1 MDSLKILSPTYRL
14 DLTTSAS
21 SALQLIPDT
30 PTLAFRVAILNTGTG
45 TAAITFGTTS
55 SNMAT
60 PAIASTGG
68 SGSFILA
75 PSMFLPIIIDCPRP
89 NFFIKAI
96 SSTTNTLYLTLV
108 DNE

>member
-1 MDSLKILSPTYRL
+1 MDSLKILSPTFRL
-14 DLTTSAS
+14 DLTTAAS

-55 SNMAT
+55 TNMAT
-60 PAIASTGG
+60 PAIASSGNGG
-68 SGSFILA
+68 AYILA
-75 PSMFLPIIIDCPRP
+75 PSMFLPVIIDCPRP
-89 NFFIKAI
+89 NFYIKAI

-108 DNE
+108 ANE

>member
-1 MDSLKILSPTYRL
+1 MDSLKILSPTFRL
-14 DLTTSAS
+14 DLTTAAS

-30 PTLAFRVAILNTGTG
+30 PTIAFRVAILNTGTG

-60 PAIASTGG
+60 PAIASSGNGG
-68 SGSFILA
+68 AYILA
-75 PSMFLPIIIDCPRP
+75 PSMFLPVIIDCPRP
-89 NFFIKAI
+89 NFYIKAI

-108 DNE
+108 ANE

>member
-14 DLTTSAS
+14 DLTSSAS

-60 PAIASTGG
+60 PAIAASGG
-68 SGSFILA
+68 SGSYVLA
-75 PSMFLPIIIDCPRP
+75 PGMFLPVIIDCPRP

-96 SSTTNTLYLTLV
+96 SSGTNSLYLTLV
-108 DNE
+108 ANE

>member
-1 MDSLKILSPTYRL
+1 MDSLKILSPTFRL
-14 DLTTSAS
+14 DLTTAAS

-55 SNMAT
+55 TNMAT
-60 PAIASTGG
+60 PAIASSGNGG
-68 SGSFILA
+68 AYILA
-75 PSMFLPIIIDCPRP
+75 PSMFLPVIVDCPRP

-96 SSTTNTLYLTLV
+96 SSGTNSLYLTLV
-108 DNE
+108 ANE

>member
-1 MDSLKILSPTYRL
+1 
-14 DLTTSAS
+14 
-21 SALQLIPDT
+21 
-30 PTLAFRVAILNTGTG
+30 
-45 TAAITFGTTS
+45 
-55 SNMAT
+55 MAT

-89 NFFIKAI
+89 NFYIKAI

-108 DNE
+108 ANE

>member
-1 MDSLKILSPTYRL
+1 MDSLKILSPTFRL
-14 DLTTSAS
+14 DLTSSAS

-30 PTLAFRVAILNTGTG
+30 PTLAFRVAILNTGSG

-55 SNMAT
+55 TNMAT
-60 PAIASTGG
+60 PAIASSGNGG
-68 SGSFILA
+68 AYILA
-75 PSMFLPIIIDCPRP
+75 PNMFLPVIIDCPRP

-108 DNE
+108 ANE